1 MHWMEAISLEL
12 KIVFPC
18 QLQVHV
24 DKVDF
29 VIMCA
34 DVDANVEYVEL
45 NVPFDLIQDC
55 SGGRVEN
62 PLGVPYS
69 NPRNNV
75 WCGT

>member
-1 MHWMEAISLEL
+1 MEAISLEL

-45 NVPFDLIQDC
+45 NVPFDFPLPWRRFLPNVFY
-55 SGGRVEN
+55 SGSLDAMTTNDER
-62 PLGVPYS
+62 
-69 NPRNNV
+69 
-75 WCGT
+75 